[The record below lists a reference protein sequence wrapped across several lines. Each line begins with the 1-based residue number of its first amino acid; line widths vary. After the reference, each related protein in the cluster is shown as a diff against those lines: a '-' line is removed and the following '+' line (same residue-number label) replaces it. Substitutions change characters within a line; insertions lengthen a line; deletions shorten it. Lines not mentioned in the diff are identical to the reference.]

1 MKHKIIIS
9 CLGWVHNSRSSYKM
23 SQSSWLDLKRLELV
37 LFAYFVSK
45 KTKQT
50 RKEDTRGYFSLYF
63 VLVISHP
70 LGPTGTLAALREA
83 RGRRMDEGKGGRNGL
98 AARDFRGREGH
109 WVAGR
114 GWQGREALGRVVE
127 AGGRGRCPGGQSA
140 WFRKRGGSKV
150 QQSGEGQLNGGER
163 GAEVCRTWREERM
176 IQKMV
181 ENGGAGTR

>member
-1 MKHKIIIS
+1 MGGKGGERTGATEAEG
-9 CLGWVHNSRSSYKM
+9 LN
-23 SQSSWLDLKRLELV
+23 
-37 LFAYFVSK
+37 
-45 KTKQT
+45 
-50 RKEDTRGYFSLYF
+50 RGREN
-63 VLVISHP
+63 P

-140 WFRKRGGSKV
+140 
-150 QQSGEGQLNGGER
+150 
-163 GAEVCRTWREERM
+163 
-176 IQKMV
+176 
-181 ENGGAGTR
+181 